1 MEARLKFLKIKKED
15 GTIERSP
22 ATEYIDVG
30 VQGTKPAVVMDIIE
44 GVRKAMEDHAQ
55 WEER

>member
-15 GTIERSP
+15 GTIVRSP
-22 ATEYIDVG
+22 ATDHTYVE

-44 GVRKAMEDHAQ
+44 GVRKAMEDHPQ